1 MTQKLYENNSHIR
14 DFCATVISCS
24 ESEAG
29 YHIILDKTAFFPEGG
44 GQASDKGTIGEAQI
58 TDVQTVEG
66 GDNSFLR

>member
-29 YHIILDKTAFFPEGG
+29 YHIILDKTAFSPR
-44 GQASDKGTIGEAQI
+44 
-58 TDVQTVEG
+58 V
-66 GDNSFLR
+66 GDRLLIKVPSVKRK